1 MLPDFHEF
9 VILTVE
15 EQLKRNRSSNEL
27 IQNLIFI
34 TDVLEI

>member
-9 VILTVE
+9 VILTE
-15 EQLKRNRSSNEL
+15 EAQLKRNGSNNEL